1 MKKLKNNLKVFLEI
15 NSETAASPKILWE
28 TTKCFIRGE
37 ALSFATHLKATRR
50 RKITELEGEIRTL
63 ESDLKQQFSEQ
74 NHSALSAL
82 KFELN
87 NLLKV
92 KAEFTIHR
100 TRLTYYDQSERS
112 SKLLA
117 ARLKQNESFSTISA
131 IQTSSGQVT
140 YDPGEINNTFAEFY
154 SHLYMADPA
163 PDLPALKLYL
173 SELKLPSLTDNDAES
188 LETPLT
194 LLELKEA
201 LSSMQKGK
209 SPGLDGLPPE
219 LFLEL
224 WDVIGPLLL
233 NSLSNYALDTG
244 SFHRDQNTSL
254 ISVLLIS

>member
-1 MKKLKNNLKVFLEI
+1 M
-15 NSETAASPKILWE
+15 
-28 TTKCFIRGE
+28 
-37 ALSFATHLKATRR
+37 
-50 RKITELEGEIRTL
+50 

-74 NHSALSAL
+74 NHSALSAW

-87 NLLKV
+87 NLLKA
-92 KAEFTIHR
+92 KAEFIIHR

-131 IQTSSGQVT
+131 IQTPSGSVT
-140 YDPGEINNTFAEFY
+140 YDPGEVNNTFAEFY
-154 SHLYMADPA
+154 SHLYTADPA
-163 PDLPALKLYL
+163 PDLAALKLYL

-194 LLELKEA
+194 LLELQEA
-201 LSSMQKGK
+201 LSLMQKGK

-224 WDVIGPLLL
+224 WDIVGPLLL
-233 NSLSNYALDTG
+233 NSLNYALDAG

-254 ISVLLIS
+254 ISVLLKKDKPPLTCYRPISLIYFCQSVSQKTATTCR